1 MSISKLVHSVEY
13 SSGEQEPLCSRIVVQ
28 ADQGLADDILKY
40 VVCFFPR
47 KMILTFH
54 ADCLQWRQFT
64 GKVKSRFLGKNKI
77 YHNFLSAELAF
88 RVVKD
93 EIRQTEAD
101 VRHMKIVKAFF
112 SLHLFILVYMSDQSL
127 YHTLNKA

>member
-1 MSISKLVHSVEY
+1 MQTAC
-13 SSGEQEPLCSRIVVQ
+13 SGDSLQE
-28 ADQGLADDILKY
+28 
-40 VVCFFPR
+40 
-47 KMILTFH
+47 
-54 ADCLQWRQFT
+54 
-64 GKVKSRFLGKNKI
+64 KSNPVFLEKI
-77 YHNFLSAELAF
+77 TYHNFLSAELAF